1 MIFLANIITP
11 DLGLFFWQ
19 TIIFLVTLFLLS
31 KFAWGPIMSA
41 LREREG
47 SISDALLTAEKAR
60 EEIQKL
66 QNTNEALLI
75 EARAER
81 DRIIAEAQKA
91 SVAMI
96 EDARLKASTEG
107 NRQVEIAK
115 NAIQT
120 EKLLALNE
128 VKNYAATLALE
139 IAEKILRKELTNPD
153 EQKKLVN
160 EYIKEVN
167 LN

>member
-1 MIFLANIITP
+1 MVFLANIITP

-19 TIIFLVTLFLLS
+19 AVIFLVTLFLLS
-31 KFAWGPIMSA
+31 KFAWSPIMSA
-41 LREREG
+41 LKEREG
-47 SISDALLTAEKAR
+47 SIADALSAAEKAR
-60 EEIQKL
+60 LEMQKL
-66 QNTNEALLI
+66 QAANEALLT

-81 DRIIAEAQKA
+81 DKIINEAQKA

-96 EDARLKASTEG
+96 EDARAKASSEG
-107 NRQVEIAK
+107 NKLVEAAK
-115 NAIQT
+115 STIQS
-120 EKLLALNE
+120 EKLIALNE

-139 IAEKILRKELTNPD
+139 IAEKILRKELDNSD
-153 EQKKLVN
+153 AQKQLVN